1 MSGPG
6 NVTNRTGGVGQAVKR
21 VIDALDALDAALE
34 SRLESDRKGGALT
47 EQVHVFNIDRSRLAS
62 ELDEARARARELE
75 ISNQE
80 AVRRIDGSG
89 LFRSALIVPCG
100 EVITKP
106 LPRASP
112 LTSTGPLPLS
122 VTP

>member
-6 NVTNRTGGVGQAVKR
+6 NVTNRTSGVGRAVKR

-62 ELDEARARARELE
+62 ELDEARARTRDLE
-75 ISNQE
+75 ISNRE
-80 AVRRIDGSG
+80 AVRRIDEAM
-89 LFRSALIVPCG
+89 SAIRA
-100 EVITKP
+100 VIAAN
-106 LPRASP
+106 RN
-112 LTSTGPLPLS
+112 
-122 VTP
+122 

>member
-6 NVTNRTGGVGQAVKR
+6 NGTNRTGGVGQAVKR

-34 SRLESDRKGGALT
+34 SRLENDRKGGALT

-75 ISNQE
+75 ISNRE
-80 AVRRIDGSG
+80 AVRRIDDAM
-89 LFRSALIVPCG
+89 SAIRA
-100 EVITKP
+100 VIAAN
-106 LPRASP
+106 RN
-112 LTSTGPLPLS
+112 
-122 VTP
+122 